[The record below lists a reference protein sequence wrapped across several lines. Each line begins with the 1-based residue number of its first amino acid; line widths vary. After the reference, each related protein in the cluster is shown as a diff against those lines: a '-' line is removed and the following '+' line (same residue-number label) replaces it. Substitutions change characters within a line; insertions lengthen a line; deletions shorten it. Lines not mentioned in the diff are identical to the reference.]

1 MRIRWRNLEIPSRVM
16 SLAEKRTDHY
26 AEFIAEPFERGF
38 GVTVGN
44 SLRRILLSSL
54 EGTAV
59 TAIKIHG
66 VKHEFSTIPGV
77 VEDVTQI
84 VLNLKRLIVRLHTDK
99 PKTLRLEVK
108 KKGPV
113 TAGDLVGDS
122 EAEVINPELSIC
134 TLADSVP
141 LTMEVEVRRGR
152 GYVSSEENQP
162 EEPEIG
168 TIYPDSIFTP
178 VHRVKYWTENTR
190 VGQRTNYDRLHILV
204 WTNGT
209 VNPEDAVVE
218 ASKILRKH
226 LNPFVQFHQAGEE
239 IEREPGPTEAG
250 SPEQPDAAHAK
261 EILEKVTRPVS
272 DLDLSVRA
280 SNCLEAEGITT
291 IRDLVS
297 HTEAEMLEVRNFGKT
312 SLKEVKK
319 KLGDLGLELGIDL
332 SGIEESGAK
341 TS

>member
-1 MRIRWRNLEIPSRVM
+1 MRIRWRNLEIPSRV
-16 SLAEKRTDHY
+16 LPLPEKSTERF

-44 SLRRILLSSL
+44 SLRRILLSSI

-59 TAIKIHG
+59 TAIRIRG
-66 VKHEFSTIPGV
+66 VKHEFSTLPGV
-77 VEDVTQI
+77 IEDVTEI
-84 VLNLKRLIVRLHTDK
+84 VLNLKRLLVRLHTDK
-99 PKTLRLEVK
+99 PKVLKLEVK
-108 KKGPV
+108 RKGPV
-113 TAGDLVGDS
+113 TAADLVGDS
-122 EAEVINPELSIC
+122 EAEVVNPDLPLC
-134 TLADSVP
+134 TLSDSVP
-141 LTMEVEVRRGR
+141 FAMDLDVRRGR
-152 GYVSSEENQP
+152 GYVTAEENQP

-168 TIYPDSIFTP
+168 TIYVDSVFTP

-190 VGQRTNYDRLHILV
+190 VGKRTNYDRLHMAI

-209 VNPEDAVVE
+209 IAPENALVE

-239 IEREPGPTEAG
+239 IDRDKGKDEG
-250 SPEQPDAAHAK
+250 EQEGEK
-261 EILEKVTRPVS
+261 KQEILDKINRPVS

-297 HTEAEMLEVRNFGKT
+297 HTEDEMLEVRNFGKT

-319 KLGDLGLELGIDL
+319 KLGDLGLDLGMDL
-332 SGIEESGAK
+332 AWIEESGTK

>member
-1 MRIRWRNLEIPSRVM
+1 MRIRWRNLEIPSRV
-16 SLAEKRTDHY
+16 LPVPEKSSDSY
-26 AEFIAEPFERGF
+26 GEFVAEPFERGF

-44 SLRRILLSSL
+44 SLRRILLSSI

-59 TAIKIHG
+59 TAVRMHG
-66 VKHEFSTIPGV
+66 AKHEFTTIPGV
-77 VEDVTQI
+77 VEDVTEV
-84 VLNLKRLIVRLHTDK
+84 VLNLKRLLVKLHTDK
-99 PKTLRLEVK
+99 PKILKLEAK

-113 TAGDLVGDS
+113 TAADLTGDS
-122 EAEVINPELSIC
+122 EAEVINTDLQIC
-134 TLADSVP
+134 TLADSKP
-141 LTMEVEVRRGR
+141 LNMDLEVRRGR
-152 GYVSSEENQP
+152 GYVTSEENQP
-162 EEPEIG
+162 DEPEIG
-168 TIYPDSIFTP
+168 TIYVDSVFTP

-190 VGQRTNYDRLHILV
+190 VGKRTNYDRLHLAI

-209 VNPEDAVVE
+209 ILPEDALVE

-226 LNPFVQFHQAGEE
+226 LNPFVQYHEAGQE
-239 IEREPGPTEAG
+239 IEREQPVEPQAG
-250 SPEQPDAAHAK
+250 VEEGHKK
-261 EILEKVTRPVS
+261 EVLDKINRPVS

-291 IRDLVS
+291 VRDLVS

-319 KLGDLGLELGIDL
+319 KLGDLGLELGMDL
-332 SGIEESGAK
+332 NWLDESGTK

>member
-1 MRIRWRNLEIPSRVM
+1 MRIRWRNLEIPSRVLPM
-16 SLAEKRTDHY
+16 AEKATDSY
-26 AEFIAEPFERGF
+26 GEFIAEPFERGF

-44 SLRRILLSSL
+44 SLRRILLSSI

-59 TAIKIHG
+59 TSIRFQG

-77 VEDVTQI
+77 IEDVTEI
-84 VLNLKRLIVRLHTDK
+84 VLNVKRLLVRLHTDK
-99 PKTLRLEVK
+99 PKVLKLEVK
-108 KKGPV
+108 RKGAV
-113 TAGDLVGDS
+113 TAADLVGDS
-122 EAEVINPELSIC
+122 EAEVVNPDLHIC
-134 TLADSVP
+134 TLSDSVP
-141 LTMEVEVRRGR
+141 LALDLDVRRGR
-152 GYVSSEENQP
+152 GYVSAEENQP

-168 TIYPDSIFTP
+168 TIYVDSVFTP

-190 VGQRTNYDRLHILV
+190 VGKRTNYDRLHLAI

-209 VNPEDAVVE
+209 ILPENALVE

-226 LNPFVQFHQAGEE
+226 LNPFVQFHEAGEE
-239 IEREPGPTEAG
+239 IEREKGADVEG
-250 SPEQPDAAHAK
+250 QEEDQKHS
-261 EILEKVTRPVS
+261 EIVDKVNRPVA

-291 IRDLVS
+291 VRDLVS

-319 KLGDLGLELGIDL
+319 KLGDLGLELGMDL
-332 SGIEESGAK
+332 SWIDESGTK
-341 TS
+341 TT